1 MLSQTSEYALRAMSC
16 LAYAP
21 DELTPTPVLAKY
33 TKVPSNYLAKV
44 LQLLAQSDL
53 IIGRRGVGGGY
64 RLAKPADTIS
74 MLDVVNA
81 IDPVKRIESCP
92 LGLPNHGGTL
102 CALHR
107 AMDDAAKHML
117 ETFGGVSMADLVAD
131 AGGNRP
137 LCDTALEEQLS
148 ATIEGVSLKSI
159 SAASNGSNGVNGAH

>member
-16 LAYAP
+16 LAYVP

-33 TKVPSNYLAKV
+33 TRVPSNYLAKV
-44 LQLLAQSDL
+44 LQLLAQSHL
-53 IIGRRGVGGGY
+53 IMGRRGVGGGY
-64 RLAKPADTIS
+64 KLARPASEIT

-81 IDPVKRIESCP
+81 IDPVSRIESCP

-107 AMDDAAKHML
+107 AMDKAAEL
-117 ETFGGVSMADLVAD
+117 VLDTFQGVTLADLVED

-137 LCDTALEEQLS
+137 LCDTALEEQLAVTMNGS
-148 ATIEGVSLKSI
+148 ALR
-159 SAASNGSNGVNGAH
+159 AAAEASSNGSNGSAGH

>member
-137 LCDTALEEQLS
+137 LCDTELEEQLS